1 MRRRDFVAAGV
12 AGTVAPLNIGSAKA
26 QSPTLK
32 NLRVCFQIPETGFDP
47 AQTQDYYSNTIISHL
62 FDAPLRY
69 DFLARPV
76 RLVPNT
82 AAALPEVSSDFRT
95 FTVRLTPGIFFQ
107 DDAAFKGRRR
117 ELIAADYVYSI
128 KRVFDPRW
136 KSQVLFV
143 LEPARIIGLEQI
155 RQRAL
160 KGNQPFDYRRD
171 VEGLQVLD
179 RYTFQVRLERP
190 NPRFVNLL
198 ALANPL
204 GAVAH
209 EVVEA
214 YGDQIMAHPV
224 GTGPFR
230 LAQWTRTSRIV
241 LERNPTYRE
250 EIYGFTAPENSPRL
264 AADVERLRGRHVPL
278 VDRVEVSI
286 IQEAQPRL
294 LSFEQGRTRSP
305 AGADRVRRAGR
316 AESKAGAES
325 RASRCA
331 ARRDAD
337 GGSRDDLFQYGGSA
351 LSAATRRSAS
361 HCDARSAWASI
372 TRTTF
377 ARFSKA
383 TAWLRNRRSCPG
395 TFGYDPQ
402 WRTGMSEYN
411 PAQAKALLDTYGYI
425 DRNSDGWR
433 EQPDGSPLILEKA
446 ASPSEIDRRQS
457 EQWRRYMTAIGLKM
471 EFHVAQWPELVKR
484 SLAGTLM
491 IWNFAWQ
498 AQEPD
503 SDLFF
508 SLAYGPNKG
517 SANDARFSLK
527 AYDELYERQREL
539 PNGPE
544 RLAAMHEATR
554 LLVAYMPYKFHLHR
568 IQQDLAQPWLL
579 GYRRHPFT
587 TRAWAYLD
595 VDNGAHE
602 RPQA

>member
-1 MRRRDFVAAGV
+1 MHRRRFIAASAASSVGGRHR
-12 AGTVAPLNIGSAKA
+12 AALSAKA
-26 QSPTLK
+26 QHNKT
-32 NLRVCFQIPETGFDP
+32 LRVCFQIPETGFDP
-47 AQTQDYYSNTIISHL
+47 AQTQDYYSNTIISHI

-69 DFLARPV
+69 DFMARPV

-82 AAALPEVSSDFRT
+82 AAALPEVSDDFRT

-107 DDAAFKGRRR
+107 DDAAFKGQRR

-136 KSQVLFV
+136 KSQVLFI
-143 LEPARIIGLEQI
+143 LEAARIIGLDQV

-160 KGNQPFDYRRD
+160 KDKQPFDYRRD
-171 VEGLQVLD
+171 IEGLQVLD
-179 RYTFQVRLERP
+179 RYTFRVRLERP
-190 NPRFVNLL
+190 NPRFVNTL

-204 GAVAH
+204 GAVAR
-209 EVVEA
+209 EVVEM

-250 EIYGFTAPENSPRL
+250 EIYGFARPQIRRDLRTTSNDC
-264 AADVERLRGRHVPL
+264 AAGVFRWSIG
-278 VDRVEVSI
+278 SKYTI

-294 LSFEQGRTRSP
+294 LSFEQGALDHLLVPIEYGTLVAPNGKLAPNLARRGVRLDVTP
-305 AGADRVRRAGR
+305 MADLAMSSFNMEDPLVGGYTPEKVALRRAISL
-316 AESKAGAES
+316 AF
-325 RASRCA
+325 
-331 ARRDAD
+331 DN
-337 GGSRDDLFQYGGSA
+337 DDYIRQVFKGYGVVAQSP
-351 LSAATRRSAS
+351 
-361 HCDARSAWASI
+361 I
-372 TRTTF
+372 V
-377 ARFSKA
+377 
-383 TAWLRNRRSCPG
+383 PG

-402 WRTGMSEYN
+402 WRTGMSEYS
-411 PAQAKALLDTYGYI
+411 PAKAKALLDTYGYI
-425 DRNSDGWR
+425 DRNGDGWR
-433 EQPDGSPLILEKA
+433 ERPDGSPLILEKA

-457 EQWRRYMTAIGLKM
+457 EQWRRYMTAIGLKI
-471 EFHVAQWPELVKR
+471 EFRIAQWPELVKQ
-484 SLAGTLM
+484 SLAGNLM

-498 AQEPD
+498 AGEPD

-527 AYDELYERQREL
+527 AYDELYERQRTL
-539 PNGPE
+539 PDGPE
-544 RLAAMHEATR
+544 RLQAMRDASR

-568 IQQDLAQPWLL
+568 IQLDLAQPWLI

-587 TRAWAYLD
+587 TRAVGVSRYRQW
-595 VDNGAHE
+595 
-602 RPQA
+602 R